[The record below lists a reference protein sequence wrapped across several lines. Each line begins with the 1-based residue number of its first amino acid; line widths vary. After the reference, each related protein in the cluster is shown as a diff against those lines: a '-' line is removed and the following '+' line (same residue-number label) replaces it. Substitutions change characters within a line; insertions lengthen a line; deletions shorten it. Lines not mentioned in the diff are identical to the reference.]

1 MKITVT
7 YNITRE
13 AIIDVSEETVKNLDF
28 QTMWEELYKIDSIGQ
43 NLEGDILAVTNND
56 TGEGYYCS

>member
-1 MKITVT
+1 MKITVM
-7 YNITRE
+7 YDITRE

-43 NLEGDILAVTNND
+43 NLEGEILAVTNSD